1 MTLHASRRP
10 PMLKPT
16 LETPA
21 IDPTITTL
29 DVLRAKADGLFRV
42 AQECIRQQDRS
53 AHLGTLSCSQTEKR
67 VAQSASRHS
76 IDALA
81 TMLESYEKSS
91 ATLKVDGADEA
102 WWRKANAV
110 WMASREFA
118 RRHRGTDAASRDLD
132 APDAGRF
139 GELALDFELEASA
152 LLALR
157 HAADAY
163 MQVRPEAV

>member
-1 MTLHASRRP
+1 
-10 PMLKPT
+10 MLQRPT

-21 IDPTITTL
+21 IDPSVTTVDL
-29 DVLRAKADGLFRV
+29 LRAKADGLFRT
-42 AQECIRQQDRS
+42 AQECIRQQDRC
-53 AHLGTLSCSQTEKR
+53 AHLGKLSCGQTEKR
-67 VAQSASRHS
+67 VTQSAAKQS
-76 IDALA
+76 IEALA

-91 ATLKVDGADEA
+91 STLKVEGADEA

-118 RRHRGTDAASRDLD
+118 RRHSGTDIAQKDLE

-139 GELALDFELEASA
+139 GELAVDFELEASA

-157 HAADAY
+157 QAAAMY
-163 MQVRPEAV
+163 SQVRPDAV

>member
-1 MTLHASRRP
+1 
-10 PMLKPT
+10 MLKPT

-21 IDPTITTL
+21 IDPNVTTVDL
-29 DVLRAKADGLFRV
+29 LRAKADGLFRV
-42 AQECIRQQDRS
+42 SLECIRQQDRC
-53 AHLGTLSCSQTEKR
+53 AHLGTLSCAQTEKR
-67 VAQSASRHS
+67 LAHASARHS
-76 IDALA
+76 IEALA

-91 ATLKVDGADEA
+91 SSLKVEGADEA

-118 RRHRGTDAASRDLD
+118 RRHSGTDVASKNLE

-157 HAADAY
+157 HAAEAY
-163 MQVRPEAV
+163 RQVRPDAG

>member
-1 MTLHASRRP
+1 
-10 PMLKPT
+10 MLKPT
-16 LETPA
+16 LENPA
-21 IDPTITTL
+21 IDPNVTTVDL
-29 DVLRAKADGLFRV
+29 LRAKADGLFRV
-42 AQECIRQQDRS
+42 ALECIRQQDRC
-53 AHLGTLSCSQTEKR
+53 AHLGSLSCAQTEKR
-67 VAQSASRHS
+67 LAHASARHS
-76 IDALA
+76 IEALA

-91 ATLKVDGADEA
+91 SVKVEGADEA

-118 RRHRGTDAASRDLD
+118 RRHSGTDVASKNLE

-157 HAADAY
+157 HAAEAY
-163 MQVRPEAV
+163 RQVRPDAV

>member
-1 MTLHASRRP
+1 
-10 PMLKPT
+10 MLKPT

-21 IDPTITTL
+21 IDPNVSSVDL
-29 DVLRAKADGLFRV
+29 LRAKADGLFRI
-42 AQECIRQQDRS
+42 AAECIRQQDRC
-53 AHLGTLSCSQTEKR
+53 AHLGALSCSQGEKR
-67 VAQSASRHS
+67 LAQSAARHS

-91 ATLKVDGADEA
+91 TTKVEGADEA

-118 RRHRGTDAASRDLD
+118 RRHSGTDAAAKDID

-157 HAADAY
+157 HAAESY
-163 MQVRPEAV
+163 RQVRPEAV

>member
-1 MTLHASRRP
+1 
-10 PMLKPT
+10 MLKPT

-21 IDPTITTL
+21 IDPNVTTVDL
-29 DVLRAKADGLFRV
+29 LRAKADGLFRV
-42 AQECIRQQDRS
+42 ALECILQQDRC
-53 AHLGTLSCSQTEKR
+53 AHLGTLSCAQTEKR
-67 VAQSASRHS
+67 LAHASARHS
-76 IDALA
+76 IEALI

-91 ATLKVDGADEA
+91 SSLKVEGADEA

-110 WMASREFA
+110 WMAAREFA
-118 RRHRGTDAASRDLD
+118 RRHSGTDVASKNLE

-157 HAADAY
+157 HAAEAY
-163 MQVRPEAV
+163 RQVRPDAG

>member
-1 MTLHASRRP
+1 MT
-10 PMLKPT
+10 LKPT

-21 IDPTITTL
+21 IDPNVTTIDL
-29 DVLRAKADGLFRV
+29 LRAKADGLFRI
-42 AQECIRQQDRS
+42 AAECIRQQDRC
-53 AHLGTLSCSQTEKR
+53 AHLSALSCAQTEKR
-67 VAQSASRHS
+67 VSQSAARHS
-76 IDALA
+76 IEALA

-91 ATLKVDGADEA
+91 SSLKVDGDNEA

-118 RRHRGTDAASRDLD
+118 RRHSGTDAASKDLD

-157 HAADAY
+157 QATDAY
-163 MQVRPEAV
+163 RQVRPEAM